1 MNRLS
6 SEQHEAEQTNFGVWL
21 SPTFYGDGPKAQPNG
36 EKQILTKRV
45 IHWFP
50 ACRVDIRLVKPTMF
64 RMNQRIL
71 TALPVYNE
79 VTHVADVLSEL
90 LNHVDDVL
98 VVDDGSTDGTADVLA
113 QFSSIQVVR
122 HSPNLGYGAALRTAF
137 DFALRKDFDVLVTMD
152 CDGQHQPGLV
162 REIAAMI
169 DEHSTAAD
177 MVSGSR
183 YLKAFDG
190 DSIPP
195 VERRQINAQIT
206 ACLNEQLGLSVTDAF
221 CGFKAYRVPALAGLD
236 ITVSGYAMPLQLWVQ
251 AVNLEWR
258 IREFPVPLI
267 YVDEKRSFGGPLDD
281 ASIRLAY
288 YHTVLNAE
296 LERRGMSQRFTA
308 DCGAAAK

>member
-1 MNRLS
+1 MKLLK
-6 SEQHEAEQTNFGVWL
+6 SEQHEAEQTIFGVWL
-21 SPTFYGDGPKAQPNG
+21 SPLFYGDEPKAQPNR

-45 IHWFP
+45 IHWFQ
-50 ACRVDIRLVKPTMF
+50 AGRVDIGLAKPTMF

-79 VTHVADVLSEL
+79 VTHVAEVLSEL

-98 VVDDGSTDGTADVLA
+98 VVDDGSTDGTADVLS
-113 QFSSIQVVR
+113 QFPSVRLVR
-122 HSPNLGYGAALRTAF
+122 HAPNLGYGAALKTAF
-137 DFALRKDFDVLVTMD
+137 DYALRNDFDVLVTMD

-169 DEHSTAAD
+169 DEDSTSTD

-195 VERRQINAQIT
+195 VERRQINSQIT
-206 ACLNEQLGLSVTDAF
+206 ACLNEQLGLSITDAF

-267 YVDEKRSFGGPLDD
+267 YIDEKRSFGGPLDD

-308 DCGAAAK
+308 DCGASAK